1 MLPFRAALLFCFH
14 SNAAMRSSAFPLPL
28 RIVRIVR
35 ELYVVETEWEENSS
49 HWAACDV
56 CRERA
61 RRQPSAFPGDIPTSF
76 GTDSH
81 GMANDSLDCH
91 NHRYHDHENHQQG
104 SNYGTQEQGGKHK
117 SDHC

>member
-1 MLPFRAALLFCFH
+1 MSLDITPVSVEGTEDVALPSSGAFFFH
-14 SNAAMRSSAFPLPL
+14 SNAAMWSS
-28 RIVRIVR
+28 
-35 ELYVVETEWEENSS
+35 ELYVVETEWEENSR

-56 CRERA
+56 CRERG

-76 GTDSH
+76 VTDSR

-104 SNYGTQEQGGKHK
+104 SNYGP
-117 SDHC
+117 